1 MRCKQDSG
9 RDQLELF
16 RAPPGDLAPYVAEDL
31 VAYRFFSLGKTKR
44 VASIN
49 FRAGAIAIR
58 VEAVGEHGAA
68 A

>member
-1 MRCKQDSG
+1 MRRKHHSG

-16 RAPPGDLAPYVAEDL
+16 RALPGDLAPCDAQDL
-31 VAYRFFSLGKTKR
+31 VAYPFSSLAKTER
-44 VASIN
+44 IVSIN

-58 VEAVGEHGAA
+58 VETVGEHGAA